1 MKKFIAGSLAAAMT
15 VSFGA
20 AAALADD
27 HKSYKPKEKV
37 VVVERNDQGKAT
49 MVKVGDKMYPVCM
62 NYEMTDGCI
71 QPRAAGLDWGNYPA
85 NTWPRMSRR

>member
-1 MKKFIAGSLAAAMT
+1 
-15 VSFGA
+15 
-20 AAALADD
+20 
-27 HKSYKPKEKV
+27 
-37 VVVERNDQGKAT
+37 